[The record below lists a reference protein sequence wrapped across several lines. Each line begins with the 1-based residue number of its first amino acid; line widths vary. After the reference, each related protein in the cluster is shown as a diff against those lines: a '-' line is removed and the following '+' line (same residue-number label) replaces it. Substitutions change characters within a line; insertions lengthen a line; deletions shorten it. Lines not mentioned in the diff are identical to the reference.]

1 MIVKEPLPWI
11 RMLLSVKGSSLPR
24 TLPRILAVTI
34 ISIVVTAAELLFD
47 QKGYTLTATPFTV
60 IGLALGIYLGFR
72 NNAAYDRFWEGRKL
86 WGQLVNSSRSFAR
99 QTLSLIRPHTSQG
112 AVSAAEQQEVE
123 ACQQDLVRH
132 AIAFVHALRH
142 QLRDSDPFDD
152 LSRFLPLEEI
162 EELRWHRN
170 VPFAVSM
177 SMARRVRQ
185 AWDRGWISAYH
196 LPVMEKTLAILTDI
210 QGGCERIKNTPIP
223 WAYTVLLHRLVA
235 IYCLL
240 LPFGIIDTTQW
251 LTPVVVLLITHTFFG
266 LDEIGDELE
275 QPFGTEPQ
283 DLPLSAISRTIE
295 VNLLQAIGEREIPD
309 LLQPVDGVLN

>member
-24 TLPRILAVTI
+24 TLPRILVVTI
-34 ISIVVTAAELLFD
+34 ISVVVTAVQLHLDIEV
-47 QKGYTLTATPFTV
+47 YTLTATPFTL
-60 IGLALGIYLGFR
+60 IGLALGIFLGFR

-112 AVSAAEQQEVE
+112 AVIAAEQQEVDQ
-123 ACQQDLVRH
+123 CQQDLVRH

-142 QLRDSDPFDD
+142 QLRDSDPFPD
-152 LSRFLPLEEI
+152 LARFLPAG
-162 EELRWHRN
+162 ELDDLRRHRN

-177 SMARRVRQ
+177 AMARRVRQ

-210 QGGCERIKNTPIP
+210 QGGCERIKSTPIP

-235 IYCLL
+235 FYCLF
-240 LPFGIIDTTQW
+240 LPFGIVDTTRW
-251 LTPVVVLLITHTFFG
+251 LTPIVVLLITHAFFG

-283 DLPLSAISRTIE
+283 DLPLTAISRTIE
-295 VNLLQAIGEREIPD
+295 VNLLQAIGEEEVPE
-309 LLQPVDGVLN
+309 LLQPVNGVLV

>member
-1 MIVKEPLPWI
+1 MIVKEPLPWV
-11 RMLLSVKGSSLPR
+11 RMLFSVKGDSLPR
-24 TLPRILAVTI
+24 TLPRILVVTV

-47 QKGYTLTATPFTV
+47 VKGYTLTATPFTV

-112 AVSAAEQQEVE
+112 AVIAGELEEVD
-123 ACQQDLVRH
+123 ACQKKLVRQ

-152 LSRFLPLEEI
+152 LARFLPPAEI
-162 EELRWHRN
+162 DELRRHRN

-177 SMARRVRQ
+177 AMARRVRQ

-210 QGGCERIKNTPIP
+210 QGGCERIKSTPIP

-240 LPFGIIDTTQW
+240 LPFGIIDTTRW

-283 DLPLSAISRTIE
+283 DLPLTAISRIIE
-295 VNLLQAIGEREIPD
+295 VNLLQAIGEEDVPE
-309 LLQPVDGVLN
+309 LLKPVDGVLV